1 MNRHTTRG
9 VATST
14 PYVLKPPLLNI
25 VLFGED
31 QRTLARCIELD
42 LITEMDTAEA
52 ALKAIVEMIAEYA
65 EDYKA
70 REQLFSRSPNR
81 AHHKPYVDEILRC
94 GTDQALLERLVIR
107 YGSVQ
112 LQPIPQGAEKVGVR
126 AGTDSEA

>member
-9 VATST
+9 VAPSST
-14 PYVLKPPLLNI
+14 YVLKPPLLNV
-25 VLFGED
+25 VLFGEE
-31 QRTLARCIELD
+31 QQTLAQCAELD

-94 GTDQALLERLVIR
+94 DTDQALLERLVIR
-107 YGSVQ
+107 YGSIQ
-112 LQPIPQGAEKVGVR
+112 LQPIPPSAEKAGV
-126 AGTDSEA
+126 